1 MGSILK
7 PVKLADG
14 RFVCQNCLKKFT
26 AKPKSKENPG
36 GYITEPK
43 FCKTLC
49 RVQFHNSGGLSFKKF
64 EAKIQKI
71 VDERVEL
78 KLREYDQQVAR
89 FVHDAVSGLELKLRP
104 GAYRRRKRIT

>member
-14 RFVCQNCLKKFT
+14 RFVCQNCLRKFT
-26 AKPKSKENPG
+26 ANPKSKENPG

-49 RVQFHNSGGLSFKKF
+49 RVQFHNNGGLSFKKF
-64 EAKIQKI
+64 EARIQKLA
-71 VDERVEL
+71 DERVEL
-78 KLREYDQQVAR
+78 KLREYDQQVAK
-89 FVHDAVSGLELKLRP
+89 FVNEAVDTLRAELRP
-104 GAYRRRKRIT
+104 GAYRRKRKT

>member
-1 MGSILK
+1 MSNAPK

-26 AKPKSKENPG
+26 AHPKSKENPR

-49 RVQFHNSGGLSFKKF
+49 RVQFHGNGGLSFKKF
-64 EAKIQKI
+64 ESRILKIT
-71 VDERVEL
+71 DERIEL
-78 KLREYDQQVAR
+78 KHREYDRLVAK
-89 FVHDAVSGLELKLRP
+89 FVREGFAELRAELRP
-104 GAYRRRKRIT
+104 GVFRRKKKV